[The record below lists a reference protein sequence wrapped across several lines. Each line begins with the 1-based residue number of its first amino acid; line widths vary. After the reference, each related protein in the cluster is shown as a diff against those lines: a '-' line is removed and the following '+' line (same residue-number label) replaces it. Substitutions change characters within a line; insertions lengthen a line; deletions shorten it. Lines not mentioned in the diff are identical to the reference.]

1 MEGSSLNVLGIP
13 GSLRRDSF
21 NLSLIER
28 AAALAPEG
36 VDFDIFGQLGAIPHF
51 NQDSEGERTPSAV
64 LDLRRRIDAA
74 DAILIA
80 TPEYNSSIPGV
91 LKNALDWAS
100 RPPGESVLA
109 DKPAAVVGAS
119 PGRYGAI
126 RAQAEVRK
134 VLGAIG
140 AAVLEQE
147 LAVPRAHE
155 ILAAPGAT
163 EAAEIERDLAAMVMA
178 LARLAGVPARAKLS
192 DAVAYSREC
201 QRLAAAG

>member
-1 MEGSSLNVLGIP
+1 MEGSSFTVIGIA

-21 NLSLIER
+21 NLRLIER
-28 AAALAPEG
+28 AAELAPDG
-36 VDFDIFGQLGAIPHF
+36 VGFDIFRGLGEIPHF
-51 NQDSEGERTPSAV
+51 SQDSEAEWTPPTV
-64 LDLRRRIDAA
+64 LDLRARIDAA
-74 DAILIA
+74 GAVLVA

-100 RPPGESVLA
+100 RPAGESALA

-126 RAQAEVRK
+126 RAQAETRK

-140 AAVLEQE
+140 AEVLERE

-155 ILAAPGAT
+155 VLATPDAIDDAGI
-163 EAAEIERDLAAMVMA
+163 EADLAALVA
-178 LARLAGVPARAKLS
+178 ALVELARVP
-192 DAVAYSREC
+192 VAAEGGEAADYSREC
-201 QRLAAAG
+201 QRLARAG